1 MSTEQTSSV
10 QISPGTV
17 LIGTYE
23 ISEHINTGGMGEV
36 YKGFNIH
43 NKEIVAIK
51 VVLPA
56 LAHDEKILS
65 LFQKESTV
73 LRKIANDAI
82 VRYEV
87 FTIDPGIAR
96 PCLVMEFVD
105 GPSLR
110 DYMHN
115 GPMDEEQVLLLLR
128 RLAWGL
134 DIAHRAGVVHRDLS
148 PDNVILCEGVVENA
162 KIIDFGIAKETTPG
176 GATLIGGQFAGKPG
190 YVAPEQLGLYD
201 GTVTGQADV
210 YSLGLLA
217 AAAALGRPIYMGDSP
232 ATAVRSR
239 LSVPEM
245 EGVPPRLHAILS
257 KMLEPDPAHR
267 PDGMSGVIAMIDEVL
282 GPGGR
287 SMPPVTQPPYTIP
300 PGARSLPPED
310 ATQLMGVPPA
320 ASVPPEQKTMPP
332 KKKGGAG
339 KVILALILLAGVGGA
354 GAWFAG
360 LIPGAGPSPLGSV
373 ASVLSSAPPIE
384 EQRAWTA
391 QNIATYQ
398 GDCTWL
404 QGGGEGE
411 GGALK
416 VSGFAN
422 QGGAFDG
429 FGKGF
434 SEAHDLAPDLSIATV
449 SAEQCGALGFLA
461 SLNLPGATTADAP
474 PITPDQPEIIAGAP
488 IAGTIGAGPAGSNLA
503 LLLVDPMGRLQNVT
517 SEVVGDRFTLPARR
531 MRMPDNAPVGPMLLV
546 ALRTPA
552 PVATVSLIPENAILP
567 ANQVS
572 EFWKF
577 LASDIG
583 SAGSGVSVSMV
594 AVPFGS

>member
-239 LSVPEM
+239 LSVPDLT
-245 EGVPPRLHAILS
+245 GVPPRLNAILAR
-257 KMLEPDPAHR
+257 MLEPDPAHR
-267 PDGMSGVIAMIDEVL
+267 PDGMAGVIAMIDEVL
-282 GPGGR
+282 EPGAR
-287 SMPPVTQPPYTIP
+287 SLPPVTQPPYTMP
-300 PGARSLPPED
+300 PRAQSLPPED

-320 ASVPPEQKTMPP
+320 ASAPPSQKTMPP

-339 KVILALILLAGVGGA
+339 KILMTLIVLAAAGGGGA
-354 GAWFAG
+354 WYAG
-360 LIPGAGPSPLGSV
+360 LIPEAGTDAV
-373 ASVLSSAPPIE
+373 AAVLSNTPPIA
-384 EQRAWTA
+384 EQRAWA
-391 QNIATYQ
+391 ADNLAAYQ
-398 GDCTWL
+398 GDCRWL
-404 QGGGEGE
+404 QADGEGA
-411 GGALK
+411 GGALQ
-416 VSGFAN
+416 VNGFAR

-429 FGKGF
+429 FGQGF
-434 SEAHDLAPDLSIATV
+434 NDAQGLAPDLSIATV
-449 SAEQCGALGFLA
+449 SDAQCGALDFLA
-461 SLNLPGATTADAP
+461 GLGLSGATLADAP
-474 PITPDQPEIIAGAP
+474 AITPDQPAITPGAP
-488 IAGTIGAGPAGSNLA
+488 LAGSIATGAGSTVA
-503 LLLVDPMGRLQNVT
+503 LLLVDPLGRLQNVT
-517 SEVVGDRFTLPARR
+517 SELSGDRFTLPERR
-531 MRMPDNAPVGPMLLV
+531 MRLPADAPVGPMLIL
-546 ALRTPA
+546 ALQTPA
-552 PVATVSLIPENAILP
+552 PLATVSLIPENAILP

-577 LASDIG
+577 LAGDLG
-583 SAGSGVSVSMV
+583 TAGAGVSVSMA
-594 AVPFGS
+594 AVPVQN